1 MFYFNVKMQS
11 ASKFALG
18 KHGKSLQGTT
28 AAAATKSDD
37 LAKNGGKREG
47 VSLEITALF
56 NYIRL
61 SNTANALIDNKSAV
75 F

>member
-28 AAAATKSDD
+28 AAATKSDE

-47 VSLEITALF
+47 VSLEITAHF
-56 NYIRL
+56 
-61 SNTANALIDNKSAV
+61 K
-75 F
+75 

>member
-28 AAAATKSDD
+28 AATKSDD

-47 VSLEITALF
+47 VSLEITAHF
-56 NYIRL
+56 
-61 SNTANALIDNKSAV
+61 K
-75 F
+75 